1 MQAAIFETLQHRGIP
16 YDKDSFKRVVALAE
30 DEDIQKR
37 WKNFLKTIKN
47 DTLAFS
53 AVIQVIQT
61 FLEPVFDTEVN
72 ILKSI

>member
-1 MQAAIFETLQHRGIP
+1 MQAAIFETLQHRGTP